1 MNMAVRS
8 LSSTMFFRALQAGV
22 LLLVAVA
29 LVIVGAAAAVMGP
42 MVAFAFAAL
51 AAVIVGFSISLEHI
65 FLMQLFLA
73 TVIAG
78 SLEYFAGLGQAH
90 WVTYL
95 LGLLLVFR
103 ALVER
108 MRISRGPSMPLNESG
123 GGTKAVFIFW
133 AWLYFSVF
141 VFSTLVNTPPLI
153 QAFVGI
159 KNFFFMWG
167 VLLAFAFLRK
177 PDEMS
182 VKLWK
187 AIVLIACIQLPVVLY
202 QRYFIGAKV
211 GNKGGLAG
219 LSWDS
224 VVGTFGGIPF
234 FGGHSGSMALFVSVA
249 IAIVLIGW
257 REKKLS
263 ALQTAGLLLLAF
275 PAVLFAEVKAFVI
288 WLLIGTTL
296 VFWRVARR
304 RPMAFVGAMVVSAV
318 VVVSFGYA
326 YKKMYYDGDR
336 FGGTSLADVY
346 EKQIAYAYDP
356 NKFNTE
362 TRDLGRIASLVFWWH
377 EHSLRDPVH
386 LFFGHGIGASRGRSS
401 VGSGEAAK
409 KYSFLIDTSAATV
422 LLWDFGIVG
431 AFSFVLM
438 LFSGAI
444 QGLRLA
450 ASQLISP
457 QLRFSAECAGV
468 SLFIVLPGILYTRD
482 SVDDTSVQFL
492 LYFSLAVIAIA
503 TRANSKA
510 SWVARNGS
518 EASRLGNGAGGRR
531 VSFG

>member
-1 MNMAVRS
+1 MAVRS
-8 LSSTMFFRALQAGV
+8 LSSTMFFRTLQAGV

-65 FLMQLFLA
+65 FLMHLFLA

-103 ALVER
+103 ALVEK
-108 MRISRGPSMPLNESG
+108 MRLSRGPSIRPNESG
-123 GGTKAVFIFW
+123 GGTKAAFIFW

-249 IAIVLIGW
+249 IVVVLIAW
-257 REKKLS
+257 RNQSLATWKALS
-263 ALQTAGLLLLAF
+263 LLALAF
-275 PAVLFAEVKAFVI
+275 PAVLFAEVKAFVA
-288 WLLIGTTL
+288 WLFIGTTL
-296 VFWRVARR
+296 VFWRIAKK
-304 RPMAFVGAMVVSAV
+304 RPVVFVGGMVMSAFLVVSL
-318 VVVSFGYA
+318 GYA
-326 YKKMYYDGDR
+326 YKTMYYDGDR
-336 FGGTSLADVY
+336 FGGSSFAEVY
-346 EKQIAYAYDP
+346 ERQISYIYDP

-362 TRDLGRIASLVFWWH
+362 TRDIGRVASLLFWWH
-377 EHSLRDPVH
+377 EHDLRDPVH
-386 LFFGHGIGASRGRSS
+386 MLFGHGIGASRGRSS
-401 VGSGEAAK
+401 LGAGEVAK
-409 KYSFLIDTSAATV
+409 QYSFLIDTSAATV
-422 LLWDFGIVG
+422 LLWDFGLLG
-431 AFSFVLM
+431 FSF
-438 LFSGAI
+438 FSAMI
-444 QGLRLA
+444 LA
-450 ASQLISP
+450 AVLQGMKLASDTLLSP
-457 QLRFSAECAGV
+457 GLRFSSECASIALLIILSGV
-468 SLFIVLPGILYTRD
+468 LYTRD

-492 LYFSLAVIAIA
+492 LYFCLGVVAYAYRES
-503 TRANSKA
+503 SKFAGSA
-510 SWVARNGS
+510 SVN
-518 EASRLGNGAGGRR
+518 LGEYGRR
-531 VSFG
+531 LEVFRRT